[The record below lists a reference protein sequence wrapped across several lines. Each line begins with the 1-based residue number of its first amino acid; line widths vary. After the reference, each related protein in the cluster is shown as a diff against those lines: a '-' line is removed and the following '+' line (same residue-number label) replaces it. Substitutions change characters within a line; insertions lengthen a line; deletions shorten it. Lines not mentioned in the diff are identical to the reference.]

1 MSFLKIYND
10 TNANTLILNTQN
22 GDEISTELKKIGV
35 DFMRWQADK
44 EIAPNES
51 DDKVL
56 EAYDSE
62 IQKLKKMAGYQSVD
76 IIRLDSTYPQKEAM
90 RNKFLN
96 EHTHA
101 EDEVRFFV
109 EGSGIFY
116 LHSDDKVYQVLCEK
130 NDLISVPAG
139 VKHWFD
145 MSADPHLACIRLFTN
160 PEGWVADF
168 TENDIATRFPL
179 YEKEVL

>member
-1 MSFLKIYND
+1 MSFLKIYHD
-10 TNANTLILNTQN
+10 TQSENPILFTQN
-22 GDEISTELKKIGV
+22 GDEITSELKKIGV
-35 DFMRWQADK
+35 EFTRWQADK
-44 EIAPNES
+44 EFSVNDGDE
-51 DDKVL
+51 KVL

-62 IQKLKKMAGYQSVD
+62 IQKLKEMAGYQSVD
-76 IIRLDSTYPQKEAM
+76 IIRLDSTHPQKETI
-90 RNKFLN
+90 RGKFLN

-101 EDEVRFFV
+101 EDEIRFFV
-109 EGSGIFY
+109 DGSGIFY
-116 LHSDDKVYQVLCEK
+116 LHSEGKVYQVLCEK

-145 MSADPHLACIRLFTN
+145 MSAMPHLACIRLFTN

-168 TENDIATRFPL
+168 TTDDIANRFPL